1 MKVSVWKS
9 FEKDVLKITDSKL
22 ATQLSAAINK
32 LESCQSL
39 SEIPNVKKMQ
49 AKGNYYRIRIGQH
62 RLGFRL
68 DGSDAVVLLRFM
80 HRKDIYKN
88 FP

>member
-62 RLGFRL
+62 RLGLRL

>member
-9 FEKDVLKITDSKL
+9 FEKDTLRITDRKL
-22 ATQLSAAINK
+22 ATQLGAVINK
-32 LESCQSL
+32 LESCHSL
-39 SEIPNVKKMQ
+39 AEIPNLKKMQ
-49 AKGNYYRIRIGQH
+49 AKGSYYRIRIGQH